1 MLPAVTAEQVTR
13 RTGERAPGAGLGP
26 SGRPTLSDRLP
37 RPWLFPLLLFAATW
51 LLIQAA
57 WWGSALVYG
66 RSLSWTRF
74 GFVYKDAGWFL
85 TIAQHGYPA
94 HLATGGGPGSA
105 GAFFPVFPG
114 LVRLASY
121 LTAGNY
127 VAGGLVVSILA
138 GAASSLLVWLL
149 AARVRDRWVADRA
162 AALYCFFPGAMTF
175 GMLYSEPVT
184 VALAAAALLAL
195 VNRRWLV
202 AGIVGAFA
210 TAEASILIVVAAVAG
225 VTALHAI
232 WTRREWR
239 ALLAPVLAPVGILA
253 YFAYL
258 GHRYHDYRFW
268 FQIEQHG
275 WNAHVD
281 WGART
286 AHILL
291 WNTQVAFQHRF
302 VFTVYFIM
310 LIVVAAGIGMLL
322 AARLALPVALYGVLM
337 PLTFLISDANP
348 RPRYVLCAFP
358 LFIGAAAKLPRALYW
373 PVLVLSAAGLCVV
386 VAWWPHHP
394 IGPAP

>member
-1 MLPAVTAEQVTR
+1 VTAEQVAR
-13 RTGERAPGAGLGP
+13 HADARATGAERGS

-37 RPWLFPLLLFAATW
+37 WPWLLPLLLYAAAW
-51 LLIQAA
+51 VVIQAA
-57 WWGSALVYG
+57 FYFSDRIYG

-74 GFVYKDAGWFL
+74 LFIYKDAGWFQ
-85 TIAQHGYPA
+85 TIAEHGYPA
-94 HLATGGGPGSA
+94 RLATGGGPGSA
-105 GAFFPVFPG
+105 AAFFPVFPG

-121 LTAGNY
+121 VTAGNY

-138 GAASSLLVWLL
+138 GAASSLLVWVL
-149 AARVRDRWVADRA
+149 AAWVRGRWVADRA

-175 GMLYSEPVT
+175 GMTYSEPVT
-184 VALAAAALLAL
+184 VALGAATLLAL
-195 VNRRWLV
+195 VNRRWLL
-202 AGIVGAFA
+202 AGIIGAVG
-210 TAEASILIVVAAVAG
+210 TAEASILLVLAAVSG
-225 VTALHAI
+225 IIALHAI

-239 ALLAPVLAPVGILA
+239 ALLAPALTPIGILA

-258 GHRYHDYRFW
+258 GHRYHDYGFW
-268 FQIEQHG
+268 FRIEQHG

-291 WNTQVAFQHRF
+291 WNSPVSFQYRF

-310 LIVVAAGIGMLL
+310 LLAAAAGIGMLL
-322 AARLALPVALYGVLM
+322 AARLALPVTLYGVLM
-337 PLTFLISDANP
+337 PLTFLLSDANP

-358 LFIGAAAKLPRALYW
+358 LFIGAAAKLPRVLYW
-373 PVLVLSAAGLCVV
+373 PVLVLSAAGLVILV
-386 VAWWPHHP
+386 GWWPHHP

>member
-1 MLPAVTAEQVTR
+1 VTAEQVTR
-13 RTGERAPGAGLGP
+13 RTEARAPSAWQGSL
-26 SGRPTLSDRLP
+26 GRPTLSDRLP
-37 RPWLFPLLLFAATW
+37 KPWLFPLVLFAAAW
-51 LLIQAA
+51 LVIQAA
-57 WWGSALVYG
+57 WWGSGLIYG

-74 GFVYKDAGWFL
+74 LFIYKDAGWFL
-85 TIAQHGYPA
+85 TIAEHGYPA

-105 GAFFPVFPG
+105 AAFFPVFPG

-121 LTAGNY
+121 VTGGNY

-175 GMLYSEPVT
+175 GMMYSEPVT

-202 AGIVGAFA
+202 AGVIGAVA
-210 TAEASILIVVAAVAG
+210 TAEASILIVLVAASGLAAV
-225 VTALHAI
+225 HAI

-239 ALLAPVLAPVGILA
+239 ALLAPALTPIGVLT

-258 GHRYHDYRFW
+258 GRRYHDYGFW
-268 FQIEQHG
+268 FQIEKHG
-275 WNAHVD
+275 WNAHID

-286 AHILL
+286 AQVLL
-291 WNTQVAFQHRF
+291 WNSPASYQYRF

-310 LIVVAAGIGMLL
+310 LIACAAGIGMLL
-322 AARLALPVALYGVLM
+322 AARLPLPVTVYGVLLV
-337 PLTFLISDANP
+337 LTFLISDANP
-348 RPRYVLCAFP
+348 RPRYVLGAFP

-373 PVLVLSAAGLCVV
+373 PVLALSAAGLCIV